1 MSRKKTA
8 RDAHVSGGINHTD
21 RPYLSAPTLRGVCRA
36 VGFGTKR
43 AAPVAGFHRAHPSTT
58 RDKAIYF
65 LQMHPTI
72 VPGVCQERGR
82 KKILKASSWISHLRG
97 YAAPGRVWYN
107 DQENHETLRRGV
119 GTGKAGF
126 GALSLVPPA
135 LASYTA
141 CCTGMVK
148 GALRTAVAN
157 KQKNKQQIKGRKAG
171 WIAFGVTALLYAA
184 IFPLYRIG
192 DFILAAAV
200 AFLVGKVVSIMG
212 SGLDLTTHNR
222 EDREREAN
230 QVAELPL
237 SGDDAADAM
246 ISRGQDMLHQ
256 IRSEND
262 AIPDEVLSG
271 QMDEL
276 EHLCVQIFKTVAEK
290 PGKALQ
296 IRKFMDY
303 YLPTTLKMLASYRTM
318 SNRGVSVSDMT
329 EARST
334 VIRGMGMV
342 LTACQKQLDTL
353 YKDDI
358 LDVSTDIDVLEQM
371 LKRDGFT
378 EGELGQLRQRAEAP
392 SAAAQQM
399 ASTDP
404 QPLNTPP
411 ASSSDDFVSFYSRKP
426 ADGQDASRS

>member
-1 MSRKKTA
+1 M
-8 RDAHVSGGINHTD
+8 
-21 RPYLSAPTLRGVCRA
+21 
-36 VGFGTKR
+36 
-43 AAPVAGFHRAHPSTT
+43 
-58 RDKAIYF
+58 
-65 LQMHPTI
+65 
-72 VPGVCQERGR
+72 
-82 KKILKASSWISHLRG
+82 
-97 YAAPGRVWYN
+97 
-107 DQENHETLRRGV
+107 
-119 GTGKAGF
+119 
-126 GALSLVPPA
+126 
-135 LASYTA
+135 
-141 CCTGMVK
+141 
-148 GALRTAVAN
+148 AN

-290 PGKALQ
+290 PGKAPQ

-378 EGELGQLRQRAEAP
+378 EGELGQLRQRAQAP
-392 SAAAQQM
+392 AAQQLPD
-399 ASTDP
+399 ANP
-404 QPLNTPP
+404 QPLDIPP

-426 ADGQDASRS
+426 ADGQDTSRP

>member
-1 MSRKKTA
+1 
-8 RDAHVSGGINHTD
+8 
-21 RPYLSAPTLRGVCRA
+21 
-36 VGFGTKR
+36 
-43 AAPVAGFHRAHPSTT
+43 
-58 RDKAIYF
+58 
-65 LQMHPTI
+65 
-72 VPGVCQERGR
+72 
-82 KKILKASSWISHLRG
+82 
-97 YAAPGRVWYN
+97 
-107 DQENHETLRRGV
+107 
-119 GTGKAGF
+119 
-126 GALSLVPPA
+126 
-135 LASYTA
+135 
-141 CCTGMVK
+141 MVK

-230 QVAELPL
+230 QVEELPL

-290 PGKALQ
+290 PGKAPQ

-334 VIRGMGMV
+334 VIRGIGMV

-378 EGELGQLRQRAEAP
+378 EGELGQLRQRAQAP
-392 SAAAQQM
+392 AAQQLPD
-399 ASTDP
+399 ANP
-404 QPLNTPP
+404 QPLDIPP

-426 ADGQDASRS
+426 ADGQDTSRP

>member
-1 MSRKKTA
+1 
-8 RDAHVSGGINHTD
+8 
-21 RPYLSAPTLRGVCRA
+21 
-36 VGFGTKR
+36 
-43 AAPVAGFHRAHPSTT
+43 
-58 RDKAIYF
+58 
-65 LQMHPTI
+65 
-72 VPGVCQERGR
+72 
-82 KKILKASSWISHLRG
+82 
-97 YAAPGRVWYN
+97 
-107 DQENHETLRRGV
+107 
-119 GTGKAGF
+119 
-126 GALSLVPPA
+126 
-135 LASYTA
+135 
-141 CCTGMVK
+141 MVK

-222 EDREREAN
+222 EDREREAK

-290 PGKALQ
+290 PGKAPQ

-378 EGELGQLRQRAEAP
+378 EGELSQLRQRSQAP
-392 SAAAQQM
+392 AAQQLPD
-399 ASTDP
+399 TNP
-404 QPLNTPP
+404 QPLDIPP

-426 ADGQDASRS
+426 ADRQDTSRP

>member
-1 MSRKKTA
+1 
-8 RDAHVSGGINHTD
+8 
-21 RPYLSAPTLRGVCRA
+21 
-36 VGFGTKR
+36 
-43 AAPVAGFHRAHPSTT
+43 
-58 RDKAIYF
+58 
-65 LQMHPTI
+65 
-72 VPGVCQERGR
+72 
-82 KKILKASSWISHLRG
+82 
-97 YAAPGRVWYN
+97 
-107 DQENHETLRRGV
+107 
-119 GTGKAGF
+119 
-126 GALSLVPPA
+126 
-135 LASYTA
+135 
-141 CCTGMVK
+141 MVK

-157 KQKNKQQIKGRKAG
+157 KQKNKRQIKGRKAG

-222 EDREREAN
+222 EDREREAK

-290 PGKALQ
+290 PGKAPQ

-303 YLPTTLKMLASYRTM
+303 YLPTTLKMVRGFRTLDE
-318 SNRGVSVSDMT
+318 RGITGAQAQD
-329 EARST
+329 ARRR
-334 VIRGMGMV
+334 IGD
-342 LTACQKQLDTL
+342 A
-353 YKDDI
+353 
-358 LDVSTDIDVLEQM
+358 LDVVIHGCQRLLENLYRDDVLDLTTDIDVLEQM
-371 LKRDGFT
+371 LKRDGLT
-378 EGELGQLRQRAEAP
+378 ESDLER
-392 SAAAQQM
+392 AAAQAREAARIDAEANRISRERAARGNVSAQGGQ
-399 ASTDP
+399 ASATATRPNDR
-404 QPLNTPP
+404 T
-411 ASSSDDFVSFYSRKP
+411 
-426 ADGQDASRS
+426 

>member
-1 MSRKKTA
+1 M
-8 RDAHVSGGINHTD
+8 
-21 RPYLSAPTLRGVCRA
+21 
-36 VGFGTKR
+36 
-43 AAPVAGFHRAHPSTT
+43 
-58 RDKAIYF
+58 
-65 LQMHPTI
+65 LQ
-72 VPGVCQERGR
+72 
-82 KKILKASSWISHLRG
+82 
-97 YAAPGRVWYN
+97 
-107 DQENHETLRRGV
+107 
-119 GTGKAGF
+119 KAGM
-126 GALSLVPPA
+126 A
-135 LASYTA
+135 
-141 CCTGMVK
+141 K
-148 GALRTAVAN
+148 GALKAAVANKQKN

-222 EDREREAN
+222 EDREREAK

-262 AIPDEVLSG
+262 AITDEVLSG

-290 PGKALQ
+290 PGKAPQ

-378 EGELGQLRQRAEAP
+378 EGELSQLRQRAQAP
-392 SAAAQQM
+392 AAQQLPD
-399 ASTDP
+399 ANP
-404 QPLNTPP
+404 QPLDIPP

-426 ADGQDASRS
+426 ADGQDTSRS

>member
-1 MSRKKTA
+1 M
-8 RDAHVSGGINHTD
+8 
-21 RPYLSAPTLRGVCRA
+21 LQ
-36 VGFGTKR
+36 
-43 AAPVAGFHRAHPSTT
+43 
-58 RDKAIYF
+58 KAD
-65 LQMHPTI
+65 M
-72 VPGVCQERGR
+72 
-82 KKILKASSWISHLRG
+82 A
-97 YAAPGRVWYN
+97 
-107 DQENHETLRRGV
+107 
-119 GTGKAGF
+119 
-126 GALSLVPPA
+126 
-135 LASYTA
+135 
-141 CCTGMVK
+141 K
-148 GALRTAVAN
+148 GALKAAVAN

-262 AIPDEVLSG
+262 AITDEVLSG

-290 PGKALQ
+290 PGKAPQ

-378 EGELGQLRQRAEAP
+378 EGELSQLRQRAQAP
-392 SAAAQQM
+392 VAQQLPD
-399 ASTDP
+399 ANL
-404 QPLNTPP
+404 QPLEILP

-426 ADGQDASRS
+426 ADRQDTSRP